1 MKPKHLI
8 LILLSLCF
16 TYSCS
21 NDDDSSNAP
30 KGYFPSRIEKTDFTN
45 ANFNRIYD
53 FEYNSQNQI
62 ALISIVSPDGGNVTF
77 EHIYTNGLL
86 TQILATGAG
95 TSDTVSHEFVYTAS
109 GILSSYIINDNGSIN
124 TYTISY
130 NASTNAYTLTDEGEN
145 YTVDFHE
152 NNTIDQYILP
162 VGTIDILSNFES
174 NGVFQ
179 HVDAQIGTHLL
190 LGLFNGVDFYF
201 FNSYE
206 VESVSFDGDVWTVN
220 NTRDSNNRINVVNYL
235 QGDTNVRELQV
246 TYQQRN
252 L

>member
-1 MKPKHLI
+1 MKALKI
-8 LILLSLCF
+8 ITSLF
-16 TYSCS
+16 LTLFIVSCS
-21 NDDDSSNAP
+21 NDDDNDP
-30 KGYFPSRIEKTDFTN
+30 KGYFPTRIEKTDFTN

-53 FEYNSQNQI
+53 FEYNAQNQI

-124 TYTISY
+124 TYAISY

-152 NNTIDQYILP
+152 NNAIDQYILP
-162 VGTIDILSNFES
+162 VGTIDIQSNFGS

-235 QGDTNVRELQV
+235 QGDTNVRELQI